1 MATVTEIANILRLRA
16 REAPPILLE
25 RMVRES
31 CREFFRKSRV
41 WRLEFVGPIT
51 VSNEAY
57 DLNLPAGA
65 MAYDIEY
72 AKLRNKNCN
81 LTYLRDAAKKYI
93 PPDTLNTP
101 NAPVYISL
109 YDDNTFRLY
118 PPPSADDVIEMK
130 VVLSI
135 VRDPT
140 LSTDIDD
147 EIFEEFEDPILDGA
161 LARLY
166 EMPGE
171 TWSDIQQ
178 SQLHRAKF
186 LDGTERAR
194 LRGQETRTPGVRTSA
209 FSW

>member
-1 MATVTEIANILRLRA
+1 MLISDLAAILRLRA
-16 REAPPILLE
+16 REAPGPLLE

-31 CREFFRKSRV
+31 AREFFRTSRV
-41 WRLEFVGPIT
+41 WRLDFVGAIT
-51 VSNEAY
+51 ANNDAY
-57 DLNLPAGA
+57 DLNLPVGSLAL
-65 MAYDIEY
+65 DIEY
-72 AKLRNKNCN
+72 AKLRTLNTN
-81 LTYLRDAAKKYI
+81 LTYIRDAAKKYKQYEELSTANS
-93 PPDTLNTP
+93 PTY
-101 NAPVYISL
+101 VQM

-118 PPPSADDVIEMK
+118 PPPAKDDVIEMR

-140 LSTDIDD
+140 TATDIDD
-147 EIFEEFEDPILDGA
+147 QIVEEFEDPILDGA

-171 TWSDIQQ
+171 TWSNIQQ

-186 LDGTERAR
+186 LDATERAR